1 MIGKAAIGGP
11 WTLVNTD
18 GVPVTDQ
25 DYKDKFM
32 LVYFGFTFCP
42 DICPNELVKMSHLL
56 DKIGT
61 CSPTMEVMGW
71 AGGRRRVALARAM
84 RQGMR
89 LGLGVWGGGVTRELG
104 SCVRY

>member
-1 MIGKAAIGGP
+1 M
-11 WTLVNTD
+11 NTD

-61 CSPTMEVMGW
+61 CSPTMGGDGLGW
-71 AGGRRRVALARAM
+71 REAARGSGVSDEAGNVAWIGGGGAGG
-84 RQGMR
+84 
-89 LGLGVWGGGVTRELG
+89 
-104 SCVRY
+104 